1 MKRDLW
7 SKLFVGTLMLFT
19 AFAFTACVDDNNDT
33 GMPYLELEAETLPFT
48 LEGGSASFTVETNR
62 PWFLTL
68 DEGCDWL
75 TVAPTM
81 GEGTTDVE
89 ISLSEASYGR
99 VATIDFH
106 LANSYG
112 VYITKSLQIHQGEVT
127 PIETIFSE
135 SCGTAS
141 VSSPWPLVG
150 AYTSWVTDGI
160 GAGEVTYSGT
170 NASIRS
176 SGLANAG
183 SGPNVIFFGSA
194 PASFIVNKI
203 ALQPTQNRLNL
214 TFLGSYSETLA
225 NGDYNNNF
233 DLSQFEVAVSGDG
246 QKWSKLDIA
255 KDNGDTERPYW
266 VTATADFMLVEVPDY
281 LYVRFTATKASVFR
295 VDDITLQTSNE
306 QGQEIN
312 LAEGTEGGATG
323 GGDTPVTPAGDALW
337 HENFGD
343 QGEDKPLVK
352 DYTDWEKGGS
362 VGAAVTYDAP
372 SGNVSVRESG
382 KLSAGYAGASG
393 AGKLFF
399 GTNNPVFVVGNIALT
414 SEQTKLKLNFG
425 GAYSKNNNGTY
436 DNTFYAEKFH
446 VALSGDGAT
455 WSEIS
460 YTTAKADEFWVYA
473 TADVTL
479 KAAPSKL
486 YVKFWVDEVSVF
498 AIDDVQLSLG
508 EGGQSVDLAT
518 GNTGGDE
525 PSDPVVTDALWY
537 ESFGV
542 PVKEGNYWPYTNENT
557 ANVMSGSAVVAGT
570 TTYAGYSTTART
582 VASQNSPNPPCSGE
596 GHVWFPS
603 NKTADK
609 NFFTVEKLALKG
621 QTKLDISFYL
631 YGNSAAYKQG
641 DVVLD
646 LSSDGE
652 KWVTVN
658 FTTGAVSGATTEWV
672 KAAASVTLKNAVD
685 YLYIRFSSATTGG
698 VRMDDPTLTVG
709 AGGTTIDLG
718 EGTSGGDDPVT
729 PDTPTGDATSYE
741 FPGAGQYMLVWSIN
755 GAWKAAT
762 PVASANSYFM
772 YVKDVKVADNK
783 IAASGNEAAVWTI
796 EASTTESQYTVKGS
810 DGNYYAMKASLE
822 GFETDATLTNAE
834 LSYNWVFRKQTG
846 DLYKMINVDKQKWA
860 QWDANYGNIA
870 PLDSN
875 GVLPYL
881 FKATADGTAFE
892 LVGDAELG
900 GGGTDEPVDPT
911 PDPEPTGA
919 LSVKELVQ
927 LMIAGT
933 PYTDKTVE
941 GYVAAYGGSGTE
953 NVSQGTVVLT
963 DNDGAEYSGLTVYK
977 YDLSTLGLKV
987 GDKIQIK
994 LTNAT
999 TDDYNGLRQLATV
1012 ANDDVTVISS
1022 GATINYKTLT
1032 GAQLN
1037 ADYAKYLSVPVQVAN
1052 ATPTAAS
1059 VGKTFASSL
1068 TFNDGTDFTVY
1079 NRSKWAAG
1087 AELTVHNV
1095 TATVRGVVSVY
1106 NSTPQLVP
1114 TSTADVEAFTQGG
1127 TTPDPDPDPTPDPTP
1142 DPDPTPGEG
1151 GGRDDFSTLTN
1162 TSSYGAQ
1169 QTAAGW
1175 VGVSCAV
1182 QSGGP
1187 NDTNPVFGSM
1197 LGSDSSVKGMVMNGK
1212 TAAVGSIT
1220 SPKLTGGCGTLSLNY
1235 GYAFKESNG
1244 VDFKV
1249 EILQGGAVVQSYQVK
1264 DASLAQL
1271 TAGKWSQAV
1280 NVAGEFQIVIT
1291 NNHPSN
1297 NASSN
1302 KDRYTIWNISWT
1314 GKAN

>member
-1 MKRDLW
+1 MKNQLW
-7 SKLFVGTLMLFT
+7 SKLFFGMLMLFAAT
-19 AFAFTACVDDNNDT
+19 SFTACVDDNDDT
-33 GMPYLELEAETLPFT
+33 GVPYLELEAETLPFT
-48 LEGGSASFTVETNR
+48 LQGGDVTFTVETNR
-62 PWFLTL
+62 PWFITMG
-68 DEGCDWL
+68 ENSDWV
-75 TVAPTM
+75 TVAPM
-81 GEGTTDVE
+81 VGDGTTEVE
-89 ISLSEASYGR
+89 ISLPEATYGR
-99 VATIDFH
+99 VAELHFN
-106 LANSYG
+106 LSNSYG
-112 VYITKSLQIHQGEVT
+112 VYMTKTLSVQQGEVAA
-127 PIETIFSE
+127 IETIYKE
-135 SCGTAS
+135 TCGTAS
-141 VSSPWPLVG
+141 VSSPWPYVD
-150 AYTSWVTDGI
+150 AYTSWMTEGT
-160 GAGEVTYSGT
+160 GADEVFYTGEKAT
-170 NASIRS
+170 IRS

-183 SGPNVIFFGSA
+183 SGPNVVFFGAA
-194 PASFIVNKI
+194 PASFVVNKI
-203 ALQPTQNRLNL
+203 ALQPEQNRLNL
-214 TFLGSYSETLA
+214 SFLGSYSETLA
-225 NGDYNNNF
+225 NNDYNNVF
-233 DLSQFEVAVSGDG
+233 DLSQFEVAISGDG

-255 KDNGDTERPYW
+255 KDNGDSERPYW
-266 VTATADFMLVEVPDY
+266 VSAEADFSLVEVPDY
-281 LYVRFTATKASVFR
+281 LYIRFTANKASVFR
-295 VDDITLQTSNE
+295 VDDIELKTSNDL
-306 QGQEIN
+306 GPEID
-312 LAEGTEGGATG
+312 LSQGTEGGATG

-352 DYTDWEKGGS
+352 DYTNWEKGGS

-425 GAYSKNNNGTY
+425 GAYAKSNNDTY

-455 WSEIS
+455 WSEIN

-518 GNTGGDE
+518 GDTGGDE
-525 PSDPVVTDALWY
+525 PSDPVVTDAVWY

-542 PVKEGNYWPYTNENT
+542 PVKGSNGYWPYANENT
-557 ANVMSGSAVVAGT
+557 ANVMSGSGVVAGT
-570 TTYAGYSTTART
+570 TSYAGYNTSART

-596 GHVWFPS
+596 GHVWFPA

-621 QTKLDISFYL
+621 QTNLDLAFYL
-631 YGNSAAYKQG
+631 YGNSAVYKTG

-646 LSSDGE
+646 FSGDGE

-672 KAAASVTLKNAVD
+672 KATASVTLKNAID

-709 AGGTTIDLG
+709 KGGTQIDLG
-718 EGTSGGDDPVT
+718 EGSGGGEEP
-729 PDTPTGDATSYE
+729 TPTPTPGEDTSLDFTDAGS
-741 FPGAGQYMLVWSIN
+741 YMLVWSV
-755 GAWKAAT
+755 GGKMKAAL
-762 PVASANSYFM
+762 PASNYNLL
-772 YVKDVKVADNK
+772 VKDVAVENNTIVA
-783 IAASGNEAAVWTI
+783 AGNEAAVWRVA
-796 EASTTESQYTVKGS
+796 ASSVEGQYTIQGS
-810 DGNYYAMKASLE
+810 DNKYYAMK
-822 GFETDATLTNAE
+822 GDFDAFNKADDLTNSE
-834 LSYNWVFRKQTG
+834 LSYEWVFRKQSDG
-846 DLYKMINVDKQKWA
+846 RYMVLNVHKQKWM
-860 QWDANYGNIA
+860 QWDETFSNITA
-870 PLDSN
+870 SKQT
-875 GVLPYL
+875 GAMPYI
-881 FKATADGTAFE
+881 FKANADGSAYE
-892 LVGDAELG
+892 LIG
-900 GGGTDEPVDPT
+900 GGSTPDSGEEPTPEPEPDPT
-911 PDPEPTGA
+911 PSGV

-977 YDLSTLGLKV
+977 YDLSSLGLKV

-999 TDDYNGLRQLATV
+999 TGDYNGLRQLATV

-1127 TTPDPDPDPTPDPTP
+1127 TTPDPDPTPDPTP

-1162 TSSYGAQ
+1162 SNQYGAQ
-1169 QTAAGW
+1169 QTTAGW
-1175 VGVSCAV
+1175 VGANCAV
-1182 QSGGP
+1182 QSGGS
-1187 NDTNPVFGSM
+1187 NDSNPVFKSL
-1197 LGSDSSVKGMVMNGK
+1197 LGSDSSVKGMVINGK
-1212 TAAVGSIT
+1212 TSAVGSIT

-1235 GYAFKESNG
+1235 GYAFSESNG

-1249 EILQGGAVVQSYQVK
+1249 EILQGGVVVQSYQVK
-1264 DASLAQL
+1264 DASIAKLA
-1271 TAGKWSQAV
+1271 AGQWSQAV

-1291 NNHPSN
+1291 NNHPTN